1 MKRIIGE
8 LWQRSSEWLD
18 RNLQEQCAA
27 LHAHSRP
34 VRRMHSLRANDM
46 RSRALLFEA
55 LILRQTA
62 KRED

>member
-18 RNLQEQCAA
+18 RNLQEQCAG
-27 LHAHSRP
+27 LHANSRP
-34 VRRMHSLRANDM
+34 VRRMLLLRSSDM
-46 RSRALLFEA
+46 ASRPSLFEA